1 MNKKF
6 NLLKKLAVFL
16 VIIGLVAGTA
26 AITTR
31 LNSDSS
37 SVTAKSKAKKKF
49 VKPHH
54 TNQGARRVFI
64 NASQNKDG
72 NTANLAK
79 KLFGSSSYKQ
89 INLADYHIPQIGQ
102 GDGDFPKVW
111 NQLKG
116 ADVIVIGTPVYW
128 SNMSGY
134 LKTFID
140 HLNINND
147 LKGSD
152 LYVIVQGADSNQT
165 LAINSTYGTLNR
177 VSKRFGLNFV
187 GIVQTNSQANT
198 LHNKMIGKK

>member
-1 MNKKF
+1 MNTRF
-6 NLLKKLAVFL
+6 NLLKKLAIFL
-16 VIIGLVAGTA
+16 AIIGLVAGTA
-26 AITTR
+26 AITAR

-37 SVTAKSKAKKKF
+37 SVTAKAKAKKKF

-79 KLFGSSSYKQ
+79 KLFGNRTYKQ

-140 HLNINND
+140 HLNINDN

-187 GIVQTNSQANT
+187 GIAQTNPQANT